1 MKQTVPP
8 GKQLVTINL
17 DETYVGYYQGLF
29 KGNLAVTKKSW
40 PITQKP
46 LSQPASR
53 SQLRTGLTHVGLL
66 CDVPCVQRLLPQVL
80 IAADKV
86 LPMGVWR
93 TVVPQL
99 PSWMYIIRMP
109 SKWVTVDCL
118 IWILNLIAW
127 SLRAVKH
134 LYDIVL
140 QMDVLAQHY
149 SIRVVNAARSHGIRL
164 HFIPGKLTW
173 LLQPLDT
180 HAFALYKRYMKK
192 IALDYKAMNPDA
204 SISVEQWLLFIRD
217 TIQRIL
223 IDRNGANAFRQN
235 GFGDHQASVSTFILR
250 HLSHDVQIP
259 VSSAQPTTDEL
270 RCIFPKGRTS
280 IDLSQFITP
289 PLAFPKVAPMLPPLP
304 LPALVPPP
312 AHMPIVKAAAPSG
325 LIFET
330 PFLSARAKPSAPVS
344 LRTSPF
350 VKWARPKIVPAPKSA
365 PAKSSAVGSIAS
377 AVVVAIPKA

>member
-86 LPMGVWR
+86 LPMTVWR
-93 TVVPQL
+93 AVVPLL

-149 SIRVVNAARSHGIRL
+149 SMRHMPLVLDGPTQTFKTTAAKTFALNIDNYLELNCSNLSHEPNLRSVRFGTEVINFDELKANTFIENKKVFQGAIGQTTLGENTAAGAQAYTRRLNGIKMIICSNHFKRDVGTLTEEDQDYVWKNIFYLELAPGETMFEDPNPVDTGDALSLDFLRMYVGVCEVCVYVCVSSVLWFFVLKTYAWVDVLFVLEVFFDFCLVVN
-164 HFIPGKLTW
+164 
-173 LLQPLDT
+173 LL
-180 HAFALYKRYMKK
+180 R
-192 IALDYKAMNPDA
+192 
-204 SISVEQWLLFIRD
+204 
-217 TIQRIL
+217 
-223 IDRNGANAFRQN
+223 FR
-235 GFGDHQASVSTFILR
+235 VL
-250 HLSHDVQIP
+250 
-259 VSSAQPTTDEL
+259 
-270 RCIFPKGRTS
+270 
-280 IDLSQFITP
+280 
-289 PLAFPKVAPMLPPLP
+289 
-304 LPALVPPP
+304 
-312 AHMPIVKAAAPSG
+312 
-325 LIFET
+325 
-330 PFLSARAKPSAPVS
+330 
-344 LRTSPF
+344 
-350 VKWARPKIVPAPKSA
+350 
-365 PAKSSAVGSIAS
+365 
-377 AVVVAIPKA
+377 